1 MTKIILLNGPAGSGK
16 DTAFELLK
24 KEFSSSIDYDFK
36 MKKLAQPLKWVI
48 CQLFDLPLTDAEDK
62 KDEAR
67 DVTYGFTLRELF
79 IWMSEEV
86 IKPKFGVDF
95 FGKMLANQLKEEQLF
110 PDSGDRETVYVIT
123 DCGFPEEAA
132 PIVEAFGE
140 ENILLLELHREGTTF
155 EGDSRRYVMSELSQK
170 HDVANLIVENNG
182 TLEEF
187 KDSLNLIVS
196 GWLEEK

>member
-24 KEFSSSIDYDFK
+24 KEFSSSIDYDLK

-62 KDEAR
+62 KDEPR

-79 IWMSEEV
+79 IWMSEEC

-95 FGKMLANQLKEEQLF
+95 FGKLLASQLREEQLF
-110 PDSGDRETVYVIT
+110 TDSGDRETIYVIT

-132 PIVEAFGE
+132 SIMEAFGE
-140 ENILLLELHREGTTF
+140 KNILLLELHREGTTF
-155 EGDSRRYVMSELSQK
+155 EGDSRNYIRSKLDEKYAVDWHYLPN
-170 HDVANLIVENNG
+170 DG
-182 TLEEF
+182 TLDIF
-187 KDSLNLIVS
+187 QNNLAVIVS